1 LQRELSTTGGS
12 SVQSLTLTRLAVR
25 PQPAARGT
33 LAVEAAD
40 GVAAVALAAALVPLT
55 LIHVWE
61 GEEEKDKD
69 VNGHI
74 LKLISFGRK
83 KNNLLCVEHYFVVLC
98 G

>member
-1 LQRELSTTGGS
+1 M
-12 SVQSLTLTRLAVR
+12 QSLTLTRLAVR

-74 LKLISFGRK
+74 LKLISLALVSLVGE
-83 KNNLLCVEHYFVVLC
+83 KNPVALNGVWSITS
-98 G
+98 